1 MAQLDVTELDF
12 ANIKQSLK
20 TFMQAQDEFSDYDFE
35 GSALSVLLDTLAY
48 NTHYNAVLAHM
59 LANESFLDSAIKR
72 SSVVS
77 IAKSLGYTPR
87 SRNSATAYVDFS
99 VTPSSNWN
107 STSFTLSRDTIFSAQ
122 VNDTS
127 YNFYPTQDVTATL
140 QTVDGIDKFVF
151 NDLMIR
157 EGTRVTNRFL
167 VDANTLSGPF
177 VIPNNNIDTTTLRV
191 RVQTSTT
198 DLTLESYSLSTSL
211 LDLKSDT
218 KVFFVEEG
226 HDGKYL
232 LRFGDNSFGKKLET
246 GNIVIIDYI
255 VSSGAA
261 PNGAKGFKVSSIL
274 TEGTDE
280 LRTFNS
286 ANTVAAV
293 GGAEKESIDSIRKT
307 APIYNQTKERAVS
320 ASDYRSLILASN
332 PSIQSCSVW
341 GGENNDPP
349 IYGKVFIS
357 LDPVEGQVITDEVKD
372 TIVNTVI
379 SPRAPVAVLPE
390 FVDPEYTYIGLK
402 VGIVYD
408 NSLTS
413 FTQGQISSAANTA
426 INNYFNTDLN
436 KLNKNFYYSRIH
448 NIVKSVS
455 PSIISV
461 NITPTLQ
468 KRITADLGVNTNY
481 NFTFNSRIQPR
492 ELHSNWSNITITG
505 SVYKARF
512 RDIPNTGVV
521 PPAYNG
527 TGKIILVD
535 NNETK
540 LAEVGTIDYDT
551 GKISL
556 NGVLVSS
563 LYGAD
568 TELKFRTRPHDDS
581 KDIVTSTL
589 TRQSEIST
597 AAVVA
602 KPAKNTILTLDDS
615 VVSSVTGSRSGLE
628 ILVTTEVE
636 GY

>member
-1 MAQLDVTELDF
+1 MAQLNVTELDF

-20 TFMQAQDEFSDYDFE
+20 TFMQAQDEFRDYDFE

-99 VTPSSNWN
+99 VTPSSNYT

-127 YNFYPTQDVTATL
+127 YNFYPTRDVSATL

-198 DLTLESYSLSTSL
+198 DLTLETYSLATSL

-232 LRFGDNSFGKKLET
+232 LRFGDDSFGEKLET
-246 GNIVIIDYI
+246 GNIVVIDYI
-255 VSSGAA
+255 VSSGAS
-261 PNGAKGFKVSSIL
+261 PNSAKGFTVSSVL
-274 TEGTDE
+274 TGSSGE

-320 ASDYRSLILASN
+320 SSDYRSLILESN

-357 LDPVEGQVITDEVKD
+357 LDPVAGQVITEEIKD
-372 TIVNTVI
+372 TIINTVI

-413 FTQGQISSAANTA
+413 LTQGQISSAANTA

-468 KRITADLGVNTNY
+468 KRITANVGVNTNY

-492 ELHSNWSNITITG
+492 ELHSNWANISVAGTI
-505 SVYKARF
+505 YKARF
-512 RDIPNTGVV
+512 RDIPATSVV

-527 TGKIILVD
+527 TGKVILVD
-535 NNETK
+535 SNEIK
-540 LAEVGTIDYDT
+540 LAEFGTIDYDT

-563 LYGAD
+563 LYGSD

-589 TRQSEIST
+589 TRQSETST

-615 VVSSVTGSRSGLE
+615 VASSVTGSRVGLE